1 MKKYC
6 KIPFLVLLAV
16 LTVPCFFSCSDDT
29 EDVVVN
35 MNPPLYES
43 VSGKYEIT
51 DSSSPYASIEL
62 GASGDYVV
70 IKRSGGYAVSS
81 LQKGNLFSRK
91 APASRA
97 VAYDNVVYGTYIQID
112 DETFNLEGFGVIQ
125 LKSNGGQGI
134 TDVIIKP
141 NGGNEMAFAVKKAAT
156 MGDDDLT
163 NALCRTWKV
172 TNIHE
177 RGYDSY
183 DGEYDDTYTPDEY
196 YGAISEVM
204 FSKSGTFLSF
214 YNDNEIE
221 AHFWKWENQGE
232 RQIRYSWDNVWNN
245 DDEEGNFTV
254 NFSSDN
260 RLTIHEYYRDYET
273 GEWYE
278 STVELVEKN
287 PSESDGD
294 EGDVTVP
301 TDKTPVERVFT
312 GKLVSEVDDHG
323 LDKFVYENGFLTQV
337 DDGDGY
343 KITFEYYYLDP
354 DKQTSDPDVR
364 YTRERADGSVSYIYD
379 VWLNELGFARR
390 IDSKHNDEYGGFEF
404 QSTCEYDEEGHL
416 VYMNEGR
423 EEREY
428 SLVWTDGDISHI
440 DIQGSHTQS
449 TDFSYSETLNDNN
462 LMFFYDIYDMDIEEL
477 KYLYWAGLLG
487 VSPKHLVTMS
497 NSDDEHYQFEWE
509 SDKVLYRSDGGNSW
523 TDLIHF
529 TFAD

>member
-1 MKKYC
+1 M
-6 KIPFLVLLAV
+6 
-16 LTVPCFFSCSDDT
+16 
-29 EDVVVN
+29 
-35 MNPPLYES
+35 
-43 VSGKYEIT
+43 
-51 DSSSPYASIEL
+51 
-62 GASGDYVV
+62 
-70 IKRSGGYAVSS
+70 
-81 LQKGNLFSRK
+81 
-91 APASRA
+91 
-97 VAYDNVVYGTYIQID
+97 
-112 DETFNLEGFGVIQ
+112 
-125 LKSNGGQGI
+125 
-134 TDVIIKP
+134 
-141 NGGNEMAFAVKKAAT
+141 
-156 MGDDDLT
+156 

-287 PSESDGD
+287 PSGSDGD

-301 TDKTPVERVFT
+301 TDRTPVERVFT
-312 GKLVSEVDDHG
+312 GKLVNEVDDHG

-390 IDSKHNDEYGGFEF
+390 IDSKHNDEYDGFEF

-487 VSPKHLVTMS
+487 VSPKHLITMS

>member
-35 MNPPLYES
+35 MNPPQYES

-97 VAYDNVVYGTYIQID
+97 VTYDNVVYGTYIQID

-125 LKSNGGQGI
+125 LKSNG
-134 TDVIIKP
+134 
-141 NGGNEMAFAVKKAAT
+141 
-156 MGDDDLT
+156 
-163 NALCRTWKV
+163 
-172 TNIHE
+172 
-177 RGYDSY
+177 
-183 DGEYDDTYTPDEY
+183 
-196 YGAISEVM
+196 GAISEVM

-287 PSESDGD
+287 PSGSDGD